1 MQELPYTNVIT
12 FDDSKSELIM
22 NTTAEA
28 HQETL

>member
-28 HQETL
+28 HQEIL